1 MENKVAVFTHEE
13 FGSIRTVEIGGEIWF
28 VGKDVASVLGYER
41 ETKAV
46 VDRVDEDDRKM
57 IDNKTQSQIGIELGQ
72 RGGYII
78 NESGLYSLILSSKLP
93 KAKEFKHW
101 VTSEVLPA
109 IRKHGGY
116 LTPDKIAEAIL
127 NPDTIIKLA
136 TALKEEQEKNF
147 ILKQDNQIM
156 KPKAD
161 YYDNLVSTNL
171 LTNFRDTAKEL
182 QVPEEKLINLLLKKK
197 ILYRNKGGK
206 LCAYSQ
212 YVKSKLFAV
221 KEWCNEDKTKKGTW
235 TLVTPKGREALNKS
249 LKRYIAKHGEL

>member
-13 FGSIRTVEIGGEIWF
+13 FGSIRTVEIDEEIWF
-28 VGKDVASVLGYER
+28 VGKDVASVLGYKD
-41 ETKAV
+41 TADALKKHC
-46 VDRVDEDDRKM
+46 DDEDKKLVKVGE
-57 IDNKTQSQIGIELGQ
+57 IPTLKTSNYGA
-72 RGGYII
+72 YII

-101 VTSEVLPA
+101 VTSEVLPS

-136 TALKEEQEKNF
+136 TALKEEQEKNL
-147 ILKQDNQIM
+147 ILKKDNQIM

-182 QVPEEKLINLLLKKK
+182 QVPEEKLINLLLEKK